1 MKKFTFMLL
10 AAFIAVAAMAAGP
23 EKRGGQA
30 LNATAVMT
38 SVTKQATP
46 KTKAVK
52 VQAPVKFN
60 KLAQRAKAGA
70 KKAAKKVSAEDLLS
84 ADWMLCSQYYEYNE
98 EAGGLAAATPSA
110 GGHSITFQ
118 MVDEQTLA
126 IGGFTSD
133 ATETIQATFAMTT
146 DEELLAE
153 GIIIEATIADGQT
166 LCETDYGPVL
176 LRNVSAEDG
185 TPIKAYIYEDGYVM
199 LDALWADMLGG
210 DGQYAGYLWSGFYY
224 SSYAAPVNGN
234 MSWGENNAAVV
245 IEQDPESP
253 KNIKV
258 YNFAGW
264 ETAINVTVKEDKTFV
279 IDSQAVYD
287 GGSTQGVFYTYGL
300 SDDASSL
307 ISLTGV
313 GTENTLTFDC
323 KFTAYS
329 SSGYWFGAQDPAT
342 ITLLQGEF
350 VYPVIEDVAAV
361 PANPEVLT
369 VGNYDAAQGYG
380 YISFV
385 VPTTDVDGNDIK
397 EANLFY
403 QLFSD
408 IEGDIQPIVFT
419 PEVCEKLTED
429 MSIIPYTFTDN
440 WDFADKG
447 TYKVIFINYNFNEM
461 YDRIGVK
468 SIYTGGGETHES
480 EVVWAD
486 VEKPEPV
493 GPTEAT
499 FNFNEMELATS
510 SSVTTDGDITEDMSF
525 TESGVTLTITPKD
538 DSATTPNRFWSTKNG
553 PQLRVYSGTLT
564 FTAPE
569 GSVITSIDFSNNA
582 RWNADNAA
590 DSGEFEDAVWTG
602 SAQTVVVTIAGN
614 SQINSIVVT
623 VETNGGEEEED
634 VLVVLPDGVEPE
646 EYTLELTQYIYN
658 NSGWQSVGGQETAL
672 VAFDG
677 DDVYVSGL
685 AYWFKDSYVK
695 GTKTADGNYVFK
707 ANQFLGEDDYGAEY
721 LVSTIT
727 AGEGDEA
734 EETVSDFVFLFDEE
748 TRSLTLADGY
758 TLYESGAVN
767 DIESI
772 YTFATAAVYTQ
783 GAYVLPDV
791 VELPEGA
798 EVNTWFLAANDS
810 EDAAVNREVGVAFVE
825 NDIYVQ
831 GLCEYLPEAW
841 VKGTIDGETATFAT
855 GQFYGTYTDSYNL
868 FFVACDNADKAIK
881 DAVFTYDAEKGILA
895 TEDLIVLAGDQ
906 GMKQKYDYYSG
917 VVISRDKPDS
927 FPVEAPEDLKTET
940 YLFSATQI
948 IPNEEEEEINSEDVT
963 INFNTMEIAT
973 SDSEST
979 DGDITESKNFT
990 EGAVTLTVSPKDESA
1005 TTQNRIWNSTS
1016 GPQLR
1021 VYSGTLTFEVP
1032 EGSTMTQIVFNHSGK
1047 WGDNTVEG
1055 EAITNDTEAKTATWT
1070 GNAQTVVVSI
1080 AANTQINSIVVT
1092 VAEAGSEPEPQY
1104 TLEEYSYQTQV
1115 GFDGNDVYFKGFSAN
1130 TADFW
1135 AKGTLSEDGKTV
1147 TIPAA
1152 QYMGQLAFWGYTFD
1166 YFVTAVD
1173 EAGNMVDLVLDYD
1186 AETST
1191 FTTNQIMVLNDN
1203 KTELNPYQT
1212 FTSVVITKMPDV
1224 AATPADPVLEKY
1236 DFEQEVGYNKIYASI
1251 PTKDV
1256 DGNDLIAANLF
1267 YIIWIEK
1274 DGKAQPYTF
1283 TNALYAQDFDEDVT
1297 EVPYSHDGYDVYS
1310 GGEIIY
1316 LEESLEELATWT
1328 KVGIQSIYYGGGE
1341 RNTSNIVW
1349 QETSTGIT
1357 SLFQDEKNAV
1367 IYNIAGQRVQ
1377 KAQKG
1382 LYIVNGKKVV
1392 IK

>member
-10 AAFIAVAAMAAGP
+10 AAFIAVAAMADGPQKRLSTVQEAPFLKQIRLGQKASIKQAPKELAGKIQSSRARSLKKAVAAADLVGDYTWSYQTANESSTDLENL
-23 EKRGGQA
+23 EKTEGSSRVSIALSTTTDGGITISGMFPNNLEATLVSDEDGDYFQIAAGQVAGTSSYGDYVLNGMFFYEGDEESAGGWYFGDIYGYIQEDGTISIHPWLARVLSGGQYDGYSLTPYWVEGSTLTPA
-30 LNATAVMT
+30 DPLSVVVAPEGLETEEY
-38 SVTKQATP
+38 SVTARNYKDDSDVSGSVYIGFDGSDVYIQGLSTYLPDAW
-46 KTKAVK
+46 VK
-52 VQAPVKFN
+52 GTLDGTTITFPYGQYLGN
-60 KLAQRAKAGA
+60 YGGSYDMYLNTL
-70 KKAAKKVSAEDLLS
+70 VSADVVFNYDAEAGTLTAQNEFFLIDN
-84 ADWMLCSQYYEYNE
+84 SQYYFDSYR
-98 EAGGLAAATPSA
+98 SA
-110 GGHSITFQ
+110 VF
-118 MVDEQTLA
+118 
-126 IGGFTSD
+126 
-133 ATETIQATFAMTT
+133 
-146 DEELLAE
+146 
-153 GIIIEATIADGQT
+153 
-166 LCETDYGPVL
+166 
-176 LRNVSAEDG
+176 R
-185 TPIKAYIYEDGYVM
+185 KAVEKAVM
-199 LDALWADMLGG
+199 
-210 DGQYAGYLWSGFYY
+210 
-224 SSYAAPVNGN
+224 
-234 MSWGENNAAVV
+234 
-245 IEQDPESP
+245 
-253 KNIKV
+253 
-258 YNFAGW
+258 
-264 ETAINVTVKEDKTFV
+264 
-279 IDSQAVYD
+279 
-287 GGSTQGVFYTYGL
+287 
-300 SDDASSL
+300 
-307 ISLTGV
+307 
-313 GTENTLTFDC
+313 
-323 KFTAYS
+323 
-329 SSGYWFGAQDPAT
+329 
-342 ITLLQGEF
+342 
-350 VYPVIEDVAAV
+350 
-361 PANPEVLT
+361 PANPAIASLENGDYGWYLNFNVPTVDVNGDGLITSKLYYMIYTDVEGEIAPLT
-369 VGNYDAAQGYG
+369 FTPATHERLTENMTEIPYGFTENYDFYNGQIYL
-380 YISFV
+380 
-385 VPTTDVDGNDIK
+385 NDLYS
-397 EANLFY
+397 ATWNSL
-403 QLFSD
+403 
-408 IEGDIQPIVFT
+408 GIQ
-419 PEVCEKLTED
+419 
-429 MSIIPYTFTDN
+429 
-440 WDFADKG
+440 
-447 TYKVIFINYNFNEM
+447 
-461 YDRIGVK
+461 
-468 SIYTGGGETHES
+468 SIYYGGDEINATEIQWFQIKNYS
-480 EVVWAD
+480 
-486 VEKPEPV
+486 

-499 FNFNEMELATS
+499 FNFNTMELATS
-510 SSVTTDGDITEDMSF
+510 SSVTTDGDINETVSF
-525 TESGVTLTITPKD
+525 TESGVTLAISPKD
-538 DSATTPNRFWSTKNG
+538 ASATSPNRFWSTKNG

-564 FTAPE
+564 FTVPE
-569 GSVITSIDFSNNA
+569 GSVITSIDFSNNGK
-582 RWNADNAA
+582 WNAGNTA

-623 VETNGGEEEED
+623 VETNGGEEDDDD

-658 NSGWQSVGGQETAL
+658 NSGWQSVGGQKTAL

-695 GTKTADGNYVFK
+695 GTKTSDGNYVFK
-707 ANQFLGEDDYGAEY
+707 TNQFLGEDDYGKEY

-727 AGEGDEA
+727 AGEGEEA

-767 DIESI
+767 DIENI

-798 EVNTWFLAANDS
+798 EVSTWFLAANDFD
-810 EDAAVNREVGVAFVE
+810 EAVVSREVGVAFVE

-855 GQFYGTYTDSYNL
+855 GQFYGIYQGSYNL
-868 FFVACDNADKAIK
+868 FFVGFEEGGNAIK
-881 DAVFTYDAEKGILA
+881 DVVFTYDAENGILT
-895 TEDLIVLAGDQ
+895 TEDWIVLAGDD
-906 GMKQKYDYYSG
+906 KANQKFDSYSG

-1032 EGSTMTQIVFNHSGK
+1032 EGSTMTKIVFNHSGK

-1092 VAEAGSEPEPQY
+1092 VAEAGGEPEPQF

-1115 GFDGNDVYFKGFSAN
+1115 GFDGNDVYFKGFSQN

-1147 TIPAA
+1147 TIPAN
-1152 QYMGQLAFWGYTFD
+1152 QYMGQLAFGGYTFD

-1173 EAGNMVDLVLDYD
+1173 EDGNMVDLVLNYD

-1256 DGNDLIAANLF
+1256 DGNDLLTAKLF
-1267 YIIWIEK
+1267 YTVWIEK

-1297 EVPYSHDGYDVYS
+1297 EVPYSHNGYDVYS

-1367 IYNIAGQRVQ
+1367 IYNLSGQRVQ

-1382 LYIVNGKKVV
+1382 IYIVNGKKIAV
-1392 IK
+1392 K